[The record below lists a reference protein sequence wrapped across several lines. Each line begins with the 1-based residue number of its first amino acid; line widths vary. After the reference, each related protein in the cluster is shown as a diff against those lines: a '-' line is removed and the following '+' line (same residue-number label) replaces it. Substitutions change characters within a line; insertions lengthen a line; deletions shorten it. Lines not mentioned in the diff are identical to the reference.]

1 MRDELLFGFSRPF
14 HSIESHHVVSQD
26 GGRREIPGGR
36 GVCLLFSVHGSIS
49 ARTREKRL
57 VVSSNEACILEPRG
71 GGGIELRYGEESE
84 FYLVRFRRPPVTG
97 ASPRVEM
104 EVPDHSRVQAPGR
117 LTHLLHMYIE
127 ESRREKG
134 SRLILHH
141 LLVLALCELV
151 RSVSAEAVDAAM
163 EPGLESIASRVDA
176 YVAAHY
182 HEPIGT
188 PGIARELRYN
198 PYYLERAYHQ
208 ERGKS
213 IREAINERR
222 IKEACAQ
229 LLLSRTQGVAKI
241 AALCGYNDAGYF
253 RRVFKRATHLTP
265 HHYRAVNTTAR
276 HTAEAPLLR

>member
-14 HSIESHHVVSQD
+14 HSIESRHVVSEHE
-26 GGRREIPGGR
+26 GRREIPGGR
-36 GVCLLFSVHGSIS
+36 SACLLFSVHGSIC

-57 VVSSNEACILEPRG
+57 IVSSNEACLLEPRG
-71 GGGIELRYGEESE
+71 GGGVEISYGEAE
-84 FYLVRFRRPPVTG
+84 FYLVRFRRPPGTG
-97 ASPRVEM
+97 AVADQRM
-104 EVPDHSRVQAPGR
+104 EVPEHARVQAPGR
-117 LTHLLHMYIE
+117 LTHLLHMCIE
-127 ESRREKG
+127 ESGREKS

-141 LLVLALCELV
+141 LLVLALSELV
-151 RSVSAEAVDAAM
+151 RSARAEAVDAPM
-163 EPGLESIASRVDA
+163 EPGLETIASRVDA

-253 RRVFKRATHLTP
+253 RRVFKRATHQTP
-265 HHYRAVNTTAR
+265 HHYRAANATAW
-276 HTAEAPLLR
+276 HAAEAPLLR